1 MPKSRLKTARRA
13 GRIAAHGVC
22 ARARHP
28 SVRTLRCMAMVSGV
42 LLVAAFAA
50 VVAGAVVTGVLLY
63 RISRSSRAAEPPDA

>member
-1 MPKSRLKTARRA
+1 M
-13 GRIAAHGVC
+13 G
-22 ARARHP
+22 
-28 SVRTLRCMAMVSGV
+28 MVSGV